1 MKGNEM
7 AKYDAEIKHQ
17 QKLAVWA
24 ERARMPHKQSIH
36 EAAVKYW
43 KELQE
48 EEANK

>member
-1 MKGNEM
+1 MIKYE
-7 AKYDAEIKHQ
+7 AKIKHQ

-43 KELQE
+43 KGLQE
-48 EEANK
+48 EEAKK